1 MSYPII
7 SLCLQIIYILTR
19 WYLYQLF
26 HICKD
31 IKGSFLTSTYGK
43 VYRNYMERI
52 TKRVEAGRLDLNALY
67 KAVMEEV
74 TAKEPENDPD
84 EVQMDED
91 ELSVW

>member
-1 MSYPII
+1 
-7 SLCLQIIYILTR
+7 
-19 WYLYQLF
+19 
-26 HICKD
+26 
-31 IKGSFLTSTYGK
+31 
-43 VYRNYMERI
+43 MERI

-67 KAVMEEV
+67 KAIMDEV